1 MTREELTAKFR
12 ANALP
17 AIPEAQAA
25 RVVELVD
32 AIATAPRLGP
42 LMDALTA

>member
-12 ANALP
+12 ANALL
-17 AIPEAQAA
+17 AIPEAQTA

-32 AIATAPRLGP
+32 AIAVAPRLGP